1 VFNYAKMILRPFQ
14 FGMGAFSF
22 HGKIPNFLLRFDQS
36 AGKKHIPFFYS
47 IPFIG
52 RKRGI
57 SRTKGVV
64 DAMQIRKQSMR
75 YFNFNIPRFFGIL
88 LSIEQL
94 LI

>member
-1 VFNYAKMILRPFQ
+1 LEWALFHF
-14 FGMGAFSF
+14 MGKFPISYC
-22 HGKIPNFLLRFDQS
+22 GLTNRRERSISL
-36 AGKKHIPFFYS
+36 FFYS